1 MCEATGSFASA
12 AKDVKAIA
20 TPASV
25 MAKQAGVKT
34 QFTQQPSL
42 FSRVR
47 QALGLG
53 PSKPPAMM
61 AHNELQSAMGFNL
74 IRLRMFLPITQMAEY
89 MWELHEASGGEKR

>member
-1 MCEATGSFASA
+1 M
-12 AKDVKAIA
+12 A
-20 TPASV
+20 TPVSV

-61 AHNELQSAMGFNL
+61 AYNELQSAMGFNL

-89 MWELHEASGGEKR
+89 MWELHEASGAKW